1 MSARKHEW
9 PVFAH
14 LRSFHLGSWSNLMP
28 SFEGCCQSV
37 ASCCVKMPPTISI
50 KSHGQDLMLETH
62 WCFRRPMPQAHM
74 WNLSIV
80 PDTAEN
86 AYPDAENAYPYAEN
100 ALVIFEHSFRQCQ
113 KRIPICRKRIH
124 HMLKTHRSLDSWCH
138 KQALDLGKKT
148 VYRDF
153 MQFSHTLRFFRGLVK
168 NGFSIR
174 PVIRPNSFQRLTH
187 QLMFSTLTAL
197 SGFNSNNP
205 PARWAPGPCSG
216 SKMEFWCSYK
226 WPKING

>member
-86 AYPDAENAYPYAEN
+86 AYPYAEN

-148 VYRDF
+148 VERLAVFTY
-153 MQFSHTLRFFRGLVK
+153 
-168 NGFSIR
+168 IR
-174 PVIRPNSFQRLTH
+174 QSEVS
-187 QLMFSTLTAL
+187 
-197 SGFNSNNP
+197 
-205 PARWAPGPCSG
+205 
-216 SKMEFWCSYK
+216 
-226 WPKING
+226 

>member
-100 ALVIFEHSFRQCQ
+100 ALTHWWFLSIVSDNAK

-148 VYRDF
+148 VERLHAVFTYITQSEVSWK
-153 MQFSHTLRFFRGLVK
+153 MVQHSSSHSSEQFSRIDTSADVLHLDCPLW
-168 NGFSIR
+168 
-174 PVIRPNSFQRLTH
+174 L
-187 QLMFSTLTAL
+187 QL
-197 SGFNSNNP
+197 
-205 PARWAPGPCSG
+205 
-216 SKMEFWCSYK
+216 K
-226 WPKING
+226 